1 MIRTT
6 QLAQHLRQNFRNSPL
21 LCTRHASTNIKISDV
36 VRRLN
41 KYNPLSWLYRFFTPN
56 QLKNVKLSDKEKK
69 QLSSRIKAQFFI
81 FPGFITLMGLVF
93 YNEWTE
99 RIELLEDKET
109 FYDRRLELSVD
120 RFKAGR
126 GVAKWDK
133 TKYAQWVEDDQT
145 TTSQTD
151 TSPAVSILGGIDSLY
166 SISSSSDPPSPAVV
180 RERKRSVTRELCEI
194 GDRDSTPTLLG
205 QLKGK

>member
-1 MIRTT
+1 M
-6 QLAQHLRQNFRNSPL
+6 
-21 LCTRHASTNIKISDV
+21 
-36 VRRLN
+36 
-41 KYNPLSWLYRFFTPN
+41 
-56 QLKNVKLSDKEKK
+56 
-69 QLSSRIKAQFFI
+69 
-81 FPGFITLMGLVF
+81 
-93 YNEWTE
+93 
-99 RIELLEDKET
+99 
-109 FYDRRLELSVD
+109 ELSVD

-133 TKYAQWVEDDQT
+133 TKYAQWAEDDQT

-166 SISSSSDPPSPAVV
+166 SISSSSDPPSSARSDFV
-180 RERKRSVTRELCEI
+180 RERKRSVTRELCDI